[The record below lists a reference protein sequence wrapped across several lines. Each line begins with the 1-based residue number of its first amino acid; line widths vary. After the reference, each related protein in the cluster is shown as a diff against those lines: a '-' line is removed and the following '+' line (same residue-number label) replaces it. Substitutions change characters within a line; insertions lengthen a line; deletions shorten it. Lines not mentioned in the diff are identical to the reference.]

1 MPGSSRRDH
10 KGSYFRIIGN
20 DKNTRQI
27 FLSFF
32 GRNTH
37 VGYSYM
43 ICKINYVM
51 KSDSWTTSVWEIP
64 FSM

>member
-1 MPGSSRRDH
+1 MPGSSRDH

-27 FLSFF
+27 FSYTFF

-51 KSDSWTTSVWEIP
+51 KSDS
-64 FSM
+64 